1 MLLKNILGEP
11 WTQLP
16 TLLRELRTHL
26 PIFLGD
32 SMNLREGFTPKR
44 CFSENPLT
52 KNPLAIILQDS
63 KNL

>member
-16 TLLRELRTHL
+16 TRLRELRTHL

-44 CFSENPLT
+44 CFSENR
-52 KNPLAIILQDS
+52 
-63 KNL
+63 